1 MTVVL
6 KVLALIIANFQN
18 CDRVCFLFVFFLE
31 GAVTCSVQSDFGQ
44 QNMVTEKINKR
55 YQSVIDFVQFYIII
69 QLF

>member
-1 MTVVL
+1 M
-6 KVLALIIANFQN
+6 FF
-18 CDRVCFLFVFFLE
+18 VCFFLE